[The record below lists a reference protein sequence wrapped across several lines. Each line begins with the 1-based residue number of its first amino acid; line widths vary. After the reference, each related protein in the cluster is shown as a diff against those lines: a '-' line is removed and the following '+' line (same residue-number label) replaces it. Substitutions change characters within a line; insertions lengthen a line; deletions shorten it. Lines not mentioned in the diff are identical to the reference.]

1 MPGEGRA
8 GALGEEGGHVALET
22 LTVSL
27 LSQCLGTE
35 SGDAS
40 RCRSVLSPCCT
51 CFVLQFSG
59 VCGYLSLDWSW
70 QDLSHTESR
79 RSAL

>member
-27 LSQCLGTE
+27 LSQCMGTE
-35 SGDAS
+35 SGNAS
-40 RCRSVLSPCCT
+40 RCGSVLSPCCT
-51 CFVLQFSG
+51 CFVLQFSV
-59 VCGYLSLDWSW
+59 VCGYLSVDWSW
-70 QDLSHTESR
+70 HDLSRQESS